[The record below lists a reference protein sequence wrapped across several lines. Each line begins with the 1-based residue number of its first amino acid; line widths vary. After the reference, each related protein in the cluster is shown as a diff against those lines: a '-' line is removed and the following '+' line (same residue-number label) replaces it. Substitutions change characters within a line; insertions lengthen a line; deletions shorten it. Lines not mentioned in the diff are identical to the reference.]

1 MRLYVDSGL
10 PGFRVETIEGRQ
22 HHPRPPEQR
31 DGQVEHPQAGDLV
44 HYAIKAGI
52 ANEEEAQEETR
63 GSRNRLHVCLRQRNR
78 FHHPSEIRE
87 TLSASGRYRAQL
99 HRE

>member
-1 MRLYVDSGL
+1 LLDVS
-10 PGFRVETIEGRQ
+10 VNTIHGHRNSVMAQ
-22 HHPRPPEQR
+22 LNIHK
-31 DGQVEHPQAGDLV
+31 QADLV

-63 GSRNRLHVCLRQRNR
+63 GSRNRLHVCLQQRNR

-87 TLSASGRYRAQL
+87 ILSASGRYRAQL